1 MFKTQLQIGGNTL
14 DFFDDEHI
22 NLSTSIDD
30 AIELATSLTSFTK
43 EFTVP
48 ATHINNTVFKD
59 YWNIHIVEAPDTGGQ
74 WNGNPHQSIPA
85 FLVIS

>member
-48 ATHINNTVFKD
+48 ATHINNTILKNLTCNAF
-59 YWNIHIVEAPDTGGQ
+59 NTRFIRTG
-74 WNGNPHQSIPA
+74 A
-85 FLVIS
+85 FLLAGTGHFI